1 MTKLAAFAPLLLIIA
16 CGPSEPAGPALSK
29 EPISVR
35 GWIADVEGAP
45 DAPFRTAETDALRKQ
60 QLYQSMYVWVD
71 NAPYVSGGV
80 AETGAFLLLDV
91 PPGNITIE
99 FSAPGTAA
107 AKLVLQNVPGNADV
121 FIPAILL
128 RRDSL
133 ALLDPKGVKVRLAGS
148 VDRAKPA
155 GIVSTV
161 AGLAVPVMTT
171 PIAEIADR
179 HEYPVRPAA
188 ARPLGTVR

>member
-1 MTKLAAFAPLLLIIA
+1 MTKLAAFATLLLIVG
-16 CGPSEPAGPALSK
+16 CGPSEPASPALSK

-60 QLYQSMYVWVD
+60 QLYQSMSVWVD
-71 NAPYVSGGV
+71 NAQYVSGGV
-80 AETGAFLLLDV
+80 AENGAFLLLDV
-91 PPGNITIE
+91 PPGSITIE

-107 AKLVLQNVPGNADV
+107 AKLVLKNVPGNADV

-133 ALLDPKGVKVRLAGS
+133 ALLDPQGVKVRLAGS
-148 VDRAKPA
+148 VDRAKPT
-155 GIVSTV
+155 GMVSTV

-171 PIAEIADR
+171 PIAEMADR
-179 HEYPVRPAA
+179 HDYPVRPAA
-188 ARPLGTVR
+188 ARPLGTVK

>member
-1 MTKLAAFAPLLLIIA
+1 MKKLLAFAVLLLVVA
-16 CGPSEPAGPALSK
+16 CSSPEPAGPALSK

-45 DAPFRTAETDALRKQ
+45 DAAFRTVETDALRKQ
-60 QLYQSMYVWVD
+60 QLFQSMYVWVD

-80 AETGAFLLLDV
+80 AENGAFLLLDV

-107 AKLVLQNVPGNADV
+107 GKLVLQNVPGNADV

-128 RRDSL
+128 RRDSV
-133 ALLDPKGVKVRLAGS
+133 ALLDPKGVKVRMAGS
-148 VDRAKPA
+148 VDRAKPI
-155 GIVSTV
+155 GMVSSV
-161 AGLAVPVMTT
+161 AGLPVPVMTT
-171 PIAEIADR
+171 PIAEMADR
-179 HEYPVRPAA
+179 HDYPVRPAA
-188 ARPLGTVR
+188 ARPLGTVK